1 MKDITNAF
9 FSIAIVGMVI
19 SLLSTNFDN
28 PTASTAYGEAEQTV
42 FAEESELSQPPLPL
56 EEIVEAPLPD
66 QEDTVD
72 VEKVYEEFVEEAN
85 DVVVSEPVLIKEEC
99 KTTTRRTRRGIFR
112 GTSRAGQ
119 SYGLKV
125 FRRSR

>member
-1 MKDITNAF
+1 MKDRTNTF
-9 FSIAIVGMVI
+9 FGILILVMVI
-19 SLLSTNFDN
+19 ALLSTNFSD
-28 PTASTAYGEAEQTV
+28 STVSQAYGEAEPTV
-42 FAEESELSQPPLPL
+42 FAEEGESNLPPLPL

-85 DVVVSEPVLIKEEC
+85 DVVVSEPVLIKEER
-99 KTTTRRTRRGIFR
+99 KATTRRTRRGIFG
-112 GTSRAGQ
+112 GTSRASQ

-125 FRRSR
+125 FRRNR

>member
-1 MKDITNAF
+1 MKDRANTF

-28 PTASTAYGEAEQTV
+28 PAVSTAYGEAEQTV
-42 FAEESELSQPPLPL
+42 FAEEGESSLPPLPL

-99 KTTTRRTRRGIFR
+99 KTQRRGLFG
-112 GTSRAGQ
+112 GTSRASP
-119 SYGLKV
+119 SYGLRI

>member
-1 MKDITNAF
+1 MKDRANIF

-28 PTASTAYGEAEQTV
+28 PTVSTAYGEAEQTV
-42 FAEESELSQPPLPL
+42 FAEEGESSLPPLPL

-99 KTTTRRTRRGIFR
+99 KTQRRRLLG
-112 GTSRAGQ
+112 GTSRASP
-119 SYGLKV
+119 SYGLRI

>member
-1 MKDITNAF
+1 MKDRTNTF
-9 FSIAIVGMVI
+9 FGILILVMVI
-19 SLLSTNFDN
+19 ALLSTNFSD
-28 PTASTAYGEAEQTV
+28 STVSQAYGEAEPTV
-42 FAEESELSQPPLPL
+42 FAEEGKSCLPPLPL
-56 EEIVEAPLPD
+56 EEIVEAPLLD

-99 KTTTRRTRRGIFR
+99 KTQRRRLFG
-112 GTSRAGQ
+112 GTSRASP
-119 SYGLKV
+119 SYGLRI